1 MGDGSVGSRLGEP
14 HEVERESRLR
24 EQIRKDALGMI
35 IQDRWQIFV
44 EKFLLGYS
52 L

>member
-1 MGDGSVGSRLGEP
+1 MALWVLVSVNP
-14 HEVERESRLR
+14 MERESRLR